1 MSVRIEIS
9 ENAKEVA
16 RGFKEWPRAM
26 AEAVAAAMN
35 DQNALT
41 IGHITQTKLS
51 QRGPTTLGVGQY
63 PGGGRLRAS
72 IRSTRANVSS
82 SGVDSS
88 IGTNVKYAGAHEY
101 GTKPFTIRPRKA
113 SVLRF
118 VGRNG
123 PVFAR
128 FVNHPGLP
136 ARRPIGSGI
145 EERSANYSEAISKA
159 IEEAW
164 GK

>member
-9 ENAKEVA
+9 ENAKEIVS
-16 RGFKEWPRAM
+16 GLKEFPRTM
-26 AEAVAAAMN
+26 ADAVAQAMN
-35 DQNALT
+35 DQNDLT
-41 IGHITQTKLS
+41 IGYISENKLR
-51 QRGPTTLGVGQY
+51 QRGPTTLGVGS
-63 PGGGRLRAS
+63 GRLRDSLRA
-72 IRSTRANVSS
+72 TRAAAGTT
-82 SGVDSS
+82 GVESS

-101 GTKPFTIRPRKA
+101 GTKPYTIRPRNGR
-113 SVLRF
+113 VLRF
-118 VGRNG
+118 LGRNG

-145 EERSANYSEAISKA
+145 EERAQNYSEAISQA

-164 GK
+164 SK